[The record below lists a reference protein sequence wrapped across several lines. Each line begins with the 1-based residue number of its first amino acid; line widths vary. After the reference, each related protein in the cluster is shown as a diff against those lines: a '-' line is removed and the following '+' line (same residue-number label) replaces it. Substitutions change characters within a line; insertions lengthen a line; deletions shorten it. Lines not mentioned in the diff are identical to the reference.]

1 MDIIFD
7 IDGTLIDVNHRRKF
21 VDGSM
26 GKKDWKGFNDAMKD
40 DAKQEQVWFL
50 AQTLIDAGHRI
61 IIMTGRSMDQQAISK
76 IQLADLQYD
85 FMLMRPN
92 DEFCPDEQLKSDM
105 LDHVRGLGYDPK
117 IVFDDRD
124 AVVDMWRQR
133 GLLCCQ
139 VQRGDF

>member
-7 IDGTLIDVNHRRKF
+7 IDGTLMDVDHRRKF
-21 VDGSM
+21 VDGCM

-92 DEFCPDEQLKSDM
+92 DEFSPDEQLKSDM